1 MKNCHSWYWWYH
13 SFLLFMPML
22 SVYKQLSDFHRQHLG
37 VLKPDATSWWW
48 IWMRNS
54 KNTLTSSAC
63 PGLSCFLK
71 LIMAIIYKYF
81 IQYELKVAK
90 LLLRSHLSFSF
101 TFQTWKLCIWFI
113 LFPHYT
119 FRLYFL
125 WHSKMKYSHKSK
137 RKTISFTLSRR
148 LTIYQFLENLAYLLF
163 VCNKLE
169 ESMAC
174 VYTMDQELVVWQW
187 SVCTLS
193 LRPRCAAGTLLSS
206 SPDNEKVVIAG
217 KTTRTW

>member
-1 MKNCHSWYWWYH
+1 MVPFIPLIHAHVECIQTTKC
-13 SFLLFMPML
+13 
-22 SVYKQLSDFHRQHLG
+22 FHRQHLG

-137 RKTISFTLSRR
+137 RKTISFIQSRR
-148 LTIYQFLENLAYLLF
+148 LTTYQLLENLAYLLF

-174 VYTMDQELVVWQW
+174 VYKMDQELVVWQW

-193 LRPRCAAGTLLSS
+193 LRPQCAAETLLSS
-206 SPDNEKVVIAG
+206 SPGNEKVVIAG